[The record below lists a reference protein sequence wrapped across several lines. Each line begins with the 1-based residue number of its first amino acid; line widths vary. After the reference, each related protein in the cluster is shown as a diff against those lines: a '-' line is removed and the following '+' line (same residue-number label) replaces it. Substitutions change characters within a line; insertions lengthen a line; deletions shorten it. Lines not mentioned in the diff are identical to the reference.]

1 MARTDRK
8 PASTPPPTPAT
19 EPTRI
24 TATQLARS
32 LSDILNRVRY
42 RGERFEIQR
51 HGETLAILAPAD
63 ARAART
69 VRDFVADI
77 MSRPTPDPTFADDL
91 ERVQAEQPPAEFHEW
106 PS

>member
-1 MARTDRK
+1 M
-8 PASTPPPTPAT
+8 ASTHTT
-19 EPTRI
+19 QPTRI

-32 LSDILNRVRY
+32 LSDILNRVDY

-51 HGETLAILAPAD
+51 NGKTIATLAPSD
-63 ARAART
+63 PRAERT
-69 VRDFVADI
+69 LRDFVEYV
-77 MSRPTPDPTFADDL
+77 MSQPTPDPDFADDL